1 MPSLYN
7 PKDRFVFD
15 LLSRQLDMLKDKTD
29 CLEELYDLCDNE
41 EQRFLVKDLLI
52 NFSEMNEDVYNLCL
66 LDMRDTIIN
75 KGFSLD
81 DCLVVAMAHDH
92 LADSSQEVL
101 QYIKVP
107 LGIMGFPIGNFCNR
121 FEQSWGKRF
130 KDKHHFFII
139 DDFVGSGS
147 TVLNRK
153 NEFEKLMQDRD
164 YTLHFVV
171 AVGMEYAIKKLSNQ
185 GIDIHCSY
193 TMKKGISEK
202 YEGSMLQRKLQVMS
216 DLESKLASTINEV
229 KLSEHH
235 LGYGQAESLF
245 YRRNLIFQVVSEKE
259 HLCRRALLISY
270 RRTDKILHRLC
281 ADLPINQW
289 HTGIANLY

>member
-52 NFSEMNEDVYNLCL
+52 DFSEMNEDVYNLCL
-66 LDMRDTIIN
+66 LDMRDTIVN
-75 KGFSLD
+75 KGFTLD
-81 DCLVVAMAHDH
+81 DCVVVAMAHDH

-130 KDKHHFFII
+130 KDKHHFFIV

-153 NEFEKLMQDRD
+153 NEFEKLMKDRD

-185 GIDIHCSY
+185 CIDIHCSY

-202 YEGSMLQRKLQVMS
+202 YDVSMLQRKLQLMS

-245 YRRNLIFQVVSEKE
+245 CRRNLNIPNNVFPLFWWKQ
-259 HLCRRALLISY
+259 Y
-270 RRTDKILHRLC
+270 
-281 ADLPINQW
+281 ADNTVRNPLFARIQE
-289 HTGIANLY
+289 GY

>member
-1 MPSLYN
+1 M
-7 PKDRFVFD
+7 
-15 LLSRQLDMLKDKTD
+15 
-29 CLEELYDLCDNE
+29 EELYDLCDNE

-52 NFSEMNEDVYNLCL
+52 DFSEMNEDVYNLCL
-66 LDMRDTIIN
+66 LDMRDTIVN
-75 KGFSLD
+75 KGFTLD
-81 DCLVVAMAHDH
+81 DCVVVAMAHDH

-130 KDKHHFFII
+130 KDKHHFFIV

-153 NEFEKLMQDRD
+153 NEFEKLMKDRD

-185 GIDIHCSY
+185 CIDIHCSY

-202 YEGSMLQRKLQVMS
+202 YDVSMLQRKLQLMS

-245 YRRNLIFQVVSEKE
+245 CRRNLNIPNNVFPLFWWKQ
-259 HLCRRALLISY
+259 Y
-270 RRTDKILHRLC
+270 
-281 ADLPINQW
+281 ADNTVRNPLFARIQE
-289 HTGIANLY
+289 GY